1 MLTQVMIPAPMTE
14 TIHHLVAVWMQFVL
28 DWGYLGIFLMMVFES
43 TAVPIPAEVVIPP
56 AAYWAAQGRFNIWL
70 VVIAAT
76 IGSWVGSAISY
87 WVAYK
92 LGRPLVA
99 RFGKYVLLSPA
110 KMEKADLWFEAYGAG
125 GIFVARL
132 LPGIRHLISIP
143 AGLFRMNFKSFSVM
157 TVIGAGLFNGALAW
171 FGIRVLGDQPALMK
185 DPNAMIDVL
194 KEKSHYLIG
203 FAVVIGALYFV
214 MVWMQRRAKA
224 RRAA

>member
-1 MLTQVMIPAPMTE
+1 MQGTL
-14 TIHHLVAVWMQFVL
+14 HHLIAVWMQFVL
-28 DWGYLGIFLMMVFES
+28 DWGYLGVFLMMVFES

-70 VVIAAT
+70 IVIAAT
-76 IGSWVGSAISY
+76 VGSWVGSALSY
-87 WVAYK
+87 WVAYR

-99 RFGKYVLLSPA
+99 RYGKYVLLKPA
-110 KMEKADLWFEAYGAG
+110 KIEKADLWFEAYGAG

-143 AGLFRMNFKSFSVM
+143 AGLFRMNFKSFSAM
-157 TVIGAGLFNGALAW
+157 TILGAGVFNGALAW

-185 DPNAMIDVL
+185 DPNAMIEVL

-203 FAVVIGALYFV
+203 FAVVIGMLYFV
-214 MVWMQRRAKA
+214 MVWMQRRAAAK
-224 RRAA
+224 RAAS

>member
-1 MLTQVMIPAPMTE
+1 
-14 TIHHLVAVWMQFVL
+14 MQFVL
-28 DWGYLGIFLMMVFES
+28 DWGYFGVFLMMVFES

-76 IGSWVGSAISY
+76 AGSWVGSAGSY

-92 LGRPLVA
+92 LGRPLVEKY
-99 RFGKYVLLSPA
+99 GKYILLKPA
-110 KMEKADLWFEAYGAG
+110 KIAKADLWFETYGAG

-143 AGLFRMNFKSFSVM
+143 AGLFKMDFKNFSAM
-157 TVIGAGLFNGALAW
+157 TVAGAGLFNAALAW
-171 FGIRVLGDQPALMK
+171 FGMRVLGDQPALMK
-185 DPNAMIDVL
+185 DPAAMITVL

-203 FAVVIGALYFV
+203 FAVVIGVLYWL
-214 MVWMQRRAKA
+214 MVWMQKRANAKGA
-224 RRAA
+224 S

>member
-1 MLTQVMIPAPMTE
+1 MQGTL
-14 TIHHLVAVWMQFVL
+14 HHLVAVWMQFVL
-28 DWGYLGIFLMMVFES
+28 DWGYLGVFLMMLFES
-43 TAVPIPAEVVIPP
+43 TALPIPAEVVIPP

-70 VVIAAT
+70 VVIVAT
-76 IGSWVGSAISY
+76 AGSWVGSALSY

-99 RFGKYVLLSPA
+99 RYGKYVMLKPG
-110 KMEKADLWFEAYGAG
+110 KIEKADLWFEAYGAG

-143 AGLFRMNFKSFSVM
+143 AGLFRMNFKSFSAM
-157 TVIGAGLFNGALAW
+157 TILGAGLFNGALAW
-171 FGIRVLGDQPALMK
+171 FGVRVLGDQPALMK

-203 FAVVIGALYFV
+203 FAVVIGVLYFV
-214 MVWMQRRAKA
+214 MVWMQRRAQARKA
-224 RRAA
+224 A